1 MVVKVSVLVPCYNVE
16 KYIKQCLDSIV
27 CQTLKDI
34 EIICINDGSTD
45 SSLDILK
52 DYSKKDDRIKIIN
65 QKNKGLGAT
74 RNKGIDLARGKYI
87 FFIDSDDYIEL
98 DTLFELYNVCEK
110 KELDF
115 VICQVKNYDEKN
127 NEFFTSEYFDMPVL
141 AKTVGDTVFNYNDVK
156 DILPKINVVAW
167 NKLYNLNF
175 IKKIN
180 ARFSEN
186 LIFEDNVFFWNL
198 LFNAKKIYFYQKYF
212 YIYRRRDLSITSSGN
227 KNLIDTIEIHNQI
240 FNVFKENDLFETHKN
255 FLFNKKVSLIYS
267 RFEEISEEY
276 KETFFKEMKN
286 DFIQMVEEYGKDYI
300 LDILSERAAM
310 ILINIIESN
319 NSLEFQLKNKISQN
333 NIEIKTLTAE
343 NKNLKENNE
352 KLKNQLNSY
361 KIKNDSLNK
370 ELDLIYSS
378 NSWKLTKP
386 LRKIRNR

>member
-1 MVVKVSVLVPCYNVE
+1 MVEISVVVPVYNVE
-16 KYIKQCLDSIV
+16 KYLDECLNSIIN
-27 CQTLKDI
+27 QTFSDI

-45 SSLDILK
+45 SSLDILN

-74 RNKGIDLARGKYI
+74 RNKGIDLAKGKYI

-98 DTLFELYNVCEK
+98 NALFELHNLCEK
-110 KELDF
+110 KGLDF
-115 VICQVKNYDEKN
+115 VICRVKNYDEEN

-141 AKTVGDTVFNYNDVK
+141 AKTVGDNVFNYNDIK
-156 DILPKINVVAW
+156 DILPRINVVAW

-175 IKKIN
+175 IKKTN
-180 ARFSEN
+180 ARFSEKF
-186 LIFEDNVFFWNL
+186 IFEDNVFFWKL
-198 LFNAKKIYFYQKYF
+198 LFNAKNIYFYQKYL
-212 YIYRRRDLSITSSGN
+212 YIYRRRNLSITSSGN

-240 FNVFKENDLFETHKN
+240 FNVFREHGLFETHKN
-255 FLFNKKVSLIYS
+255 FLFNKKVSLIYA

-276 KETFFKEMKN
+276 KETFFKKMK
-286 DFIQMVEEYGKDYI
+286 DDWIQMVELYGKDYI
-300 LDILSERAAM
+300 IDILDEIAT
-310 ILINIIESN
+310 IIFINVLESSN
-319 NSLEFQLKNKISQN
+319 YIEFQLKNKISQN
-333 NIEIKTLTAE
+333 NIQIEKLTAE
-343 NKNLKENNE
+343 NKNLKDNNK

-370 ELDLIYSS
+370 ELGLIYSS

>member
-1 MVVKVSVLVPCYNVE
+1 M
-16 KYIKQCLDSIV
+16 
-27 CQTLKDI
+27 
-34 EIICINDGSTD
+34 
-45 SSLDILK
+45 
-52 DYSKKDDRIKIIN
+52 
-65 QKNKGLGAT
+65 
-74 RNKGIDLARGKYI
+74 
-87 FFIDSDDYIEL
+87 
-98 DTLFELYNVCEK
+98 
-110 KELDF
+110 
-115 VICQVKNYDEKN
+115 
-127 NEFFTSEYFDMPVL
+127 
-141 AKTVGDTVFNYNDVK
+141 
-156 DILPKINVVAW
+156 
-167 NKLYNLNF
+167 
-175 IKKIN
+175 
-180 ARFSEN
+180 
-186 LIFEDNVFFWNL
+186 
-198 LFNAKKIYFYQKYF
+198 
-212 YIYRRRDLSITSSGN
+212 
-227 KNLIDTIEIHNQI
+227 
-240 FNVFKENDLFETHKN
+240 FETHKN